1 MKLKMINPISEGF
14 AKELLRVIYALD
26 DDIGELDK
34 ICSSLPDGP
43 EKSNFI
49 EALGNVTGKIYSGML
64 VPIYGI
70 HTNLGTPDEPG
81 AWLHDK
87 A

>member
-1 MKLKMINPISEGF
+1 MIS
-14 AKELLRVIYALD
+14 LL
-26 DDIGELDK
+26 
-34 ICSSLPDGP
+34 SSVV
-43 EKSNFI
+43 KCIIANFI